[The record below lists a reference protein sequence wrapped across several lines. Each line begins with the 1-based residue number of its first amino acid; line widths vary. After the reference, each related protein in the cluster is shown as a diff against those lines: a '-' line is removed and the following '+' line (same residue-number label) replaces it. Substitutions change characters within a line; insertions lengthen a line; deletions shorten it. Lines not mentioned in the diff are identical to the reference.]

1 MRDCL
6 AAAVFTAL
14 SAAEEEEKFLK
25 AKELGNIVL
34 ETLLEKAE
42 HEQTE
47 TVILAMYL
55 SIISLTEAVGGG
67 SKDENSEQ

>member
-14 SAAEEEEKFLK
+14 SATEEEEKFLK
-25 AKELGNIVL
+25 AKELSNIVL

-42 HEQTE
+42 QEQTE

-55 SIISLTEAVGGG
+55 SIISLTEAIYYGY
-67 SKDENSEQ
+67 EEEEEE